1 RICMLIPRFYP
12 VLGGTENQCLLLSK
26 ELVKM
31 NHSVFVVTQR
41 EKNTPSYE
49 ILGGARVYRLW
60 GFRLPGIFSF
70 GFFFSAILF
79 LLLNRSKY
87 DIMHVHLATSSALA
101 AVLAGAFLDKGCVIK
116 FAGAG
121 KTGDIGTSRG
131 KVWGRLKLYIL
142 KKSRALFTAP
152 SDEVVG
158 EMVSAG
164 FNEGAV
170 IKIPNGV
177 DCDFYSPAGKIE
189 KEELKENMGW
199 QGKKV
204 FLFAGR
210 LEEPKDITF
219 FLNAWAASSNDYG
232 LFVIAGSGSQEK
244 ALKALVDKKKIKNV
258 VFAGKRNDMLR
269 LYRASDYFVLPSRA
283 EGLSNSLLEAMS
295 CGLTAIASAIASN
308 REIIEDGRDGVLF
321 SFDRAGGLEKIIKD
335 LLDGKVV
342 KSYGET
348 APERAEGTKPS
359 HARGMGT
366 SAREKI
372 MRKYSIS
379 AVAEN
384 HVNKV
389 YDRLSEKFRVKDNGE

>member
-1 RICMLIPRFYP
+1 MRICMLIPRFYP
-12 VLGGTENQCLLLSK
+12 VMGGTENQCSLLSK
-26 ELVKM
+26 QLVKM
-31 NHSVFVVTQR
+31 GHGVFVLTQR
-41 EKNTPSYE
+41 EKNTAAHE
-49 ILGGARVYRLW
+49 TLDGVDVYRLP
-60 GFRLPGIFSF
+60 GFALPGIFSF
-70 GFFFSAILF
+70 GFFFSALF
-79 LLLNRSKY
+79 SLLSNRVKY
-87 DIMHVHLATSSALA
+87 DLIHVHLATSAALA
-101 AVLAGAFLDKGCVIK
+101 AVLAGMILGKGCVVK

-121 KTGDIGTSRG
+121 RTGDIGTSRG
-131 KVWGRLKLYIL
+131 KPWGRLKLYML

-152 SDEVVG
+152 SDEVAG

-219 FLNAWAASSNDYG
+219 FLNAWEASSNDYG
-232 LFVIAGSGSQEK
+232 LFIIAGSGSQEK
-244 ALKALVDKKKIKNV
+244 ALKALVEKKKIKNV

-295 CGLTAIASAIASN
+295 CGLTAIASDIAAN

-321 SFDRAGGLEKIIKD
+321 SFDREGELEKIIKN
-335 LLDGKVV
+335 LLQD
-342 KSYGET
+342 
-348 APERAEGTKPS
+348 APANDSVR
-359 HARGMGT
+359 RMGDA
-366 SAREKI
+366 AREKI

-389 YDRLSEKFRVKDNGE
+389 YGRLREKFGEKDNGE